1 MYITYNE
8 YKEKGGKLDETAFFT
23 YSYEAYKR
31 ISSETFNRIDT
42 DAPGEAV
49 KMCMIRVTDLLSES
63 EISNERVSSE
73 AHDGHSTSYEKAT
86 PEEFEKKIL
95 SVIHTYL
102 ADETAANG
110 VPLLYRG
117 VG

>member
-1 MYITYNE
+1 MYITYSE

-42 DAPGEAV
+42 EAPGEAV
-49 KMCMIRVTDLLSES
+49 KMCMVRVIDLLSDG
-63 EISNERVSSE
+63 EISSGRISSE
-73 AHDGHSTSYEKAT
+73 AHDGHSTSYEKT
-86 PEEFEKKIL
+86 SLEEYEKKISSL
-95 SVIHTYL
+95 INTYL
-102 ADETAANG
+102 TDETDSNG

-117 VG
+117 VV